1 MTGRTE
7 YLSDET
13 LERAGRPR
21 SRPRLMLRRLRPSA
35 PPPPPPP
42 PREEPRGEGG
52 GEEEAEEE
60 EGASPAA
67 MAVEEEEEEDGD
79 DTAAAFPPPPPSAEA
94 ARWKNT
100 VDRKVRPLSSTAA
113 NTVAKAKKGTL

>member
-42 PREEPRGEGG
+42 REEPRGEGG

-67 MAVEEEEEEDGD
+67 MAVEAVGD

-100 VDRKVRPLSSTAA
+100 VDRKERRLSSTAA
-113 NTVAKAKKGTL
+113 NTVAKVKKGTL